1 MTQATPSVSTYAS
14 GTADRPYDDEDIS
27 SREFWSTDMFER
39 EKTFARL
46 RSRDTIT
53 WHPTPADQIFEHPD
67 DYGFWAITQY
77 DDLVE
82 VTKRHEDFLS
92 GPGIL
97 MENLPAE
104 FIEGAQSF
112 IGMDPPRHAR
122 LRRLVASAFTPKQM
136 RRINEMISRNAKSAV
151 ENLVAKAEAN
161 GGEADFVAECAGLM
175 PMNNINDM
183 MDVPD
188 GDREEAAN
196 QTAIAMSWSD
206 PEMVGHTKEEVINS
220 LMTAN
225 GYCHELAVRLAGERR
240 ENPGNDLISSMA
252 QAEIDGE
259 RLTDHE
265 IGAFFVLLTVAG
277 NDTTRQST
285 SHGLKAL
292 TDFPDQRAWLLEDLE
307 GRMATAVEEL
317 VRWATP
323 IATFRRT
330 ASRDM
335 EFRGRQIT
343 AGDKVV
349 MFYSSAN
356 RDERRIERAHELDLS
371 RKPNPHITFGGG
383 GIHHCLGN
391 QLARTQLGAMFTE
404 LLTQA
409 PAISSGEPE
418 LTPSNV
424 FNLVKRMPAY
434 PAGR

>member
-1 MTQATPSVSTYAS
+1 MTQSTSVSTYAS
-14 GTADRPYDDEDIS
+14 GNPDRPYDEEDIS
-27 SREFWSTDMFER
+27 SRAFWSTDMFER
-39 EKTFARL
+39 ENTFARL
-46 RSRDTIT
+46 RERETIT
-53 WHPTPADQIFEHPD
+53 WHPAPDDQVFEHPD
-67 DYGFWAITQY
+67 DYGFWAITKY

-82 VTKRHEDFLS
+82 VTKRHDDFLS

-97 MENLPAE
+97 MDNLPAE

-122 LRRLVASAFTPKQM
+122 LRRLVAAAFTPKQM
-136 RRINEMISRNAKSAV
+136 RRIDEMIFRNANAAV
-151 ENLVAKAEAN
+151 KNLLAKAEAN
-161 GGEADFVAECAGLM
+161 GGETDFVAECAGLM

-188 GDREEAAN
+188 GDREEAAH

-206 PEMVGHTKEEVINS
+206 PEVAGHTRDEVVNS
-220 LMTAN
+220 LLTAN
-225 GYCHELAVRLAGERR
+225 GYCHELAVRLAVERR
-240 ENPGNDLISSMA
+240 KNPGNDLISSLA
-252 QAEIDGE
+252 QAEFDGE
-259 RLTDHE
+259 HLTDHE

-292 TDFPDQRAWLLEDLE
+292 TDFPEQRAWLLEDLE
-307 GRMATAVEEL
+307 GRMPTAVEEL

-330 ASRDM
+330 AARDL
-335 EFRGRQIT
+335 EFGGREIT
-343 AGDKVV
+343 KGDKVV

-356 RDERRIERAHELDLS
+356 RDATRFDRPNELDLS

-391 QLARTQLGAMFTE
+391 QLARTQLKAMFTE

-409 PAISSGEPE
+409 PGITSGEPV
-418 LTPSNV
+418 LTPSSF
-424 FNLVKRMPAY
+424 FNIVKRMPCT
-434 PAGR
+434 PRP